1 MPIAPNRTTLVRML
15 ALAVAAGSTFSVA
28 LAQDDK
34 ETVAVPPKPAATTQ
48 PAGNAAKPAA
58 AQPVDEQAEAKA
70 RQRKLVEYLEDFM
83 HYTRIHNFELAAA
96 NAQALLDAGL
106 TDEQFTALVDDSQNR
121 ANRFSDTVI
130 RAQRQSE
137 IEKLAAALQTKYD
150 LGRLA
155 HARDAAEITRNIKL
169 LTGTQNERL
178 FATQRLVRAGEYAMP
193 QLFSAF
199 MDRSDLVKAAQARRV
214 IVEMGRHA
222 IIPLCTALP
231 KLEAND
237 QEQVVSVLG
246 DLINPYTTSLPFLYE
261 LHATTPNQR
270 VKEACQRSIQR
281 IAGALNPDIPVST
294 RFESLAVEY
303 YAENNSLTNFR
314 GEPIQLLWNFEPGAG
329 LFATPIATPV
339 FHEAMA
345 MKMAERALRH
355 NNGNSEALALWIASN
370 FSREIDSPQG
380 YDNPAYP
387 GTRRD
392 ATYYAVAAGSSV
404 VERVLARA
412 VDDRDTPLARR
423 AIAAIEKT
431 AGATAM
437 VEAGV
442 TTRRPL
448 LEAVSYP
455 NRRVQY
461 DAALAVG
468 AAKPG
473 ADFPGADRIVPTL
486 ASAIR
491 DASARYALVISDEQQ
506 ADQAGYQQ
514 LLRDRGYT
522 VLQPGRS
529 LSEVAQAIAES
540 PGIDLIITKLP
551 GQSTDMLIQEVRA
564 RPDLAAT
571 PVLAIS
577 ALASYL
583 DLSKKYDG
591 DTSTRVVR
599 EGLSNEQIGSN
610 ADQLV
615 EAAVG
620 GQISPDESRDYK
632 ARALS
637 VLRDLAVSNN
647 NVLNV
652 AYASGPLMTAL
663 GQEAGDIKLRI
674 AEVLS
679 YLKDKPSQVTLM
691 DAALGAAGDEQIAL
705 LGYVAN
711 SAKRAGNQL
720 EQRQITALVDLAGK
734 ADTDQ
739 LATAAAALMGALN
752 LPNQNLI
759 PLILG
764 DK

>member
-1 MPIAPNRTTLVRML
+1 ML
-15 ALAVAAGSTFSVA
+15 ALAIAAGSTFSVT
-28 LAQDDK
+28 LAQNEL
-34 ETVAVPPKPAATTQ
+34 ETATVPPKPAATT
-48 PAGNAAKPAA
+48 PAATPPAAPAA
-58 AQPVDEQAEAKA
+58 AGDAAQPEDAKA

-83 HYTRIHNFELAAA
+83 HYTRIHNFELASA

-106 TDEQFTALVDDSQNR
+106 TDEQFTALVDDSQAR
-121 ANRFSDTVI
+121 SNRFMDTVI
-130 RAQRQSE
+130 RAQRQGE
-137 IEKLAAALQTKYD
+137 IEKLAAALQTKYE

-155 HARDAAEITRNIKL
+155 HSRDAAEITRNIKL

-178 FATQRLVRAGEYAMP
+178 FATQRLIKAGEYAMP
-193 QLFSAF
+193 QLFSNF
-199 MDRSDLVKAAQARRV
+199 LDRTDMVRAAQSRRV

-231 KLEAND
+231 KLEPND

-246 DLINPYTTSLPFLYE
+246 DLVNPYTTSLPFLYE
-261 LHATTPNQR
+261 LHATTPNER

-281 IAGALNPDIPVST
+281 IAGAINPDIPVST
-294 RFESLAVEY
+294 RFETLAVEY
-303 YAENNSLTNFR
+303 YAENKSLTNFP

-339 FHEAMA
+339 FHEAMS
-345 MKMAERALRH
+345 MKMSERALRH
-355 NNGNSEALALWIASN
+355 NNGNSEALALWIAAN
-370 FSREIDSPQG
+370 FSREIDSPQN

-387 GTRRD
+387 ATRRD
-392 ATYYAVAAGSSV
+392 ATYYAVAAGPSV
-404 VERVLARA
+404 CERVLARA

-468 AAKPG
+468 AAKP
-473 ADFPGADRIVPTL
+473 AAEFPGADRIVPTL

-491 DASARYALVISDEQQ
+491 DASARYALVISDEQES
-506 ADQAGYQQ
+506 DQAGYRQM
-514 LLRDRGYT
+514 LADRGYT
-522 VLQPGRS
+522 VLPPGRS
-529 LSEVAQAIAES
+529 LTEVAQAIAES
-540 PGIDLIITKLP
+540 PGIDLIVTKLP
-551 GQSTDMLIQEVRA
+551 GPSTDALVQEVRA
-564 RPDLAAT
+564 RPGLAAT

-591 DTSTRVVR
+591 DASTRVVR
-599 EGLSNEQIGSN
+599 EGLTNEQIGAN

-620 GQISPDESRDYK
+620 GQISPDESREYK
-632 ARALS
+632 LKALG

-647 NVLNV
+647 GVLNI
-652 AYASGPLMTAL
+652 AYAAGPLMTAL
-663 GQEAGDIKLRI
+663 GQEKGDIKLRI

-679 YLKDKPSQVTLM
+679 YLKDKSAQVALM
-691 DAALGAAGDEQIAL
+691 DAALASSDDEQITL
-705 LGYVAN
+705 LGNVAN

-720 EQRQITALVDLAGK
+720 EQRQVKALVELAAR

-739 LATAAAALMGALN
+739 QATAAAALMGALN